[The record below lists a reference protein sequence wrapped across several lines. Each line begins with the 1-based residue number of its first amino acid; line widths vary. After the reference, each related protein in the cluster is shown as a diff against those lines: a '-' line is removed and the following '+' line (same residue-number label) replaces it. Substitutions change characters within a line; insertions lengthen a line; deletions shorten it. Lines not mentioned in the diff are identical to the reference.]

1 MTEAMKGLFN
11 HSFFD
16 PYDHSPLTTGPT
28 TTLSGQVVES
38 QGGGGSIEWG
48 HVVGYSVLGIALLV
62 LSVVLIKQSP
72 HLAERAW
79 EGFLHVVGRIRVM
92 LARGD
97 GQPDEEQY
105 ELPDSPPVLPPARPL
120 PLNRTDSDRL
130 ASLERVCRSTSV

>member
-1 MTEAMKGLFN
+1 M
-11 HSFFD
+11 
-16 PYDHSPLTTGPT
+16 
-28 TTLSGQVVES
+28 
-38 QGGGGSIEWG
+38 
-48 HVVGYSVLGIALLV
+48 VGYSVLGIALVV

-72 HLAERAW
+72 HLADRAW

-105 ELPDSPPVLPPARPL
+105 ELPDSPPVLPPARPR